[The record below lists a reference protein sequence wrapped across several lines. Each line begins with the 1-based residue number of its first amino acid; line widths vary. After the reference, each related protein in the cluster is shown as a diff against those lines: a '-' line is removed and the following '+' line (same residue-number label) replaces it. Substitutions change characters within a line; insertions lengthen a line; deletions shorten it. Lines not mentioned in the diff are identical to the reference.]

1 MQRIGIFG
9 GSFNPIHV
17 GHLIAAQEILDAMKL
32 DKVIFIP
39 AGNPPHKPQSNLA
52 SAEDRYNMVKLAI
65 QNNPGF
71 EISSIEMER
80 RGKTYSFDTLMELKN
95 QCKDVDMHF
104 IIGFDTLKE
113 LHTWKNI
120 QGIFDIVSFVVV
132 NRGNEAFEIKQL
144 IEDRV
149 STYGGAIEYV
159 PIPDI
164 EISSTDIRHRVNG
177 SRSIKYLVPDAVEKY
192 IKSRGL
198 YMDDTKIR

>member
-9 GSFNPIHV
+9 GSFNPIHM
-17 GHLIAAQEILDAMKL
+17 GHLIAAQETLDAMKL

-39 AGNPPHKPQSNLA
+39 AGNPPHKSQNKLA
-52 SAEDRYNMVKLAI
+52 AAEDRYNMVKLAI
-65 QNNPGF
+65 QDNPGF
-71 EISSIEMER
+71 EISSMEMER
-80 RGKTYSFDTLMELKN
+80 EGKTYSFDTLMELKKRYKN
-95 QCKDVDMHF
+95 IDMHF

-132 NRGNEAFEIKQL
+132 NRGNEACEIRRL
-144 IEDRV
+144 IDDRIR
-149 STYGGAIEYV
+149 TYGGTIVYV

-164 EISSTDIRHRVNG
+164 EISSTDIRHRANEG
-177 SRSIKYLVPDAVEKY
+177 RSIKYLVPDAVEQY

>member
-1 MQRIGIFG
+1 MQKIGIFG
-9 GSFNPIHV
+9 GSFNPIHI
-17 GHLIAAQEILDAMKL
+17 GHLIAAQETLDAMKL

-39 AGNPPHKPQSNLA
+39 AGNPPHKSQRNLA
-52 SAEDRYNMVKLAI
+52 AAEDRYDMVKLAI

-71 EISSIEMER
+71 EISSMEMER
-80 RGKTYSFDTLMELKN
+80 SGKTYSFDTLKELKE
-95 QCKDVDMHF
+95 QCKDIDMHF

-113 LHTWKNI
+113 LHTWRNI

-132 NRGNEAFEIKQL
+132 NRGNEALEIKQW

-149 STYGGAIEYV
+149 RTYGGTIEYV

-164 EISSTDIRHRVNG
+164 EISSTDIRHRIQDG
-177 SRSIKYLVPDAVEKY
+177 RSIKYLVPDTVEQY